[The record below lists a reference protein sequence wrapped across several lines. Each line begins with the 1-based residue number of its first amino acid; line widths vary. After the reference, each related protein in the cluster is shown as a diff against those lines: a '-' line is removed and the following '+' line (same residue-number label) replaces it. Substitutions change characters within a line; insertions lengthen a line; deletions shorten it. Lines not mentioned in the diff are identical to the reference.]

1 MVDRH
6 YFGDLAL
13 AVLLVLPLVGLSRWQ
28 PVHHDYRTVTPHA
41 ISMTAADRV
50 PEGRISLLG

>member
-13 AVLLVLPLVGLSRWQ
+13 AVLLALPLAGLAK
-28 PVHHDYRTVTPHA
+28 PPTIIHHQIAKPAA
-41 ISMTAADRV
+41 ISAASTIGAPGGRV
-50 PEGRISLLG
+50 SLFG

>member
-13 AVLLVLPLVGLSRWQ
+13 AVLLALPLAGLAK
-28 PVHHDYRTVTPHA
+28 PPTVIHHQIANPAA
-41 ISMTAADRV
+41 ISTASAIRAPGGRV
-50 PEGRISLLG
+50 SLFG

>member
-13 AVLLVLPLVGLSRWQ
+13 AVLLALPLVGLAKPQSV
-28 PVHHDYRTVTPHA
+28 VHHQIAKPAA
-41 ISMTAADRV
+41 ISAASADRS